1 MTTTLQYAS
10 IKKQDSKNIK
20 VFAPIYLEVWL
31 FWCDTGILSL
41 DGK

>member
-1 MTTTLQYAS
+1 MTTALQYAS

-20 VFAPIYLEVWL
+20 VFEPIYLEVWL